1 MSQAT
6 QGAPAPQPAAPPT
19 AAVVG
24 TPAPT
29 PAAPGTGRA
38 TAYESLGTSR
48 EDDVARRQ
56 AAQVPTTLT
65 RLRLGAI
72 VVCLLFGAVT
82 GLQLALSWQANRT
95 AAADT
100 EQLIRV
106 QGIKTNL
113 LRADA
118 LATNAFLI
126 GGLEP
131 AEQRAAYDGAIDQT
145 VRAITDAAE
154 AQPADRAALNELSSA
169 VLDYVG
175 DMELAR
181 ANNRQGLPVGGA
193 YLRKASSELRSTA
206 LPIVDQLVDS
216 NSTRTTDAMGAH
228 HPWWVFLPAVVAVV
242 LLWFANRWIGR
253 RFHRRVNPGILI
265 AVLAVGVV
273 GIVAAFLVNGQQN
286 QNDELTDGS
295 FQSVVDGSSAR
306 TSAND
311 AKANESLRLIARGS
325 GQAFEDAWV
334 AAAAIVDQALLEP
347 SLNGLQGSWATYKS
361 QHQEIVDLDDGGDWD
376 AAVVAATSTED
387 GSASDTFADFD
398 AQLQDSL
405 SASGTATT
413 ETLTNGN
420 SVLLVLAVIAFLAGL
435 VAAGFAGV
443 GRQPAPQG
451 VRMRSRRLGLLAV
464 AALTLVLG
472 GVRGHGHARPGPT
485 GPAGGLGWCG
495 AGRPG
500 LRQPAAVLRAGRRPA
515 GHPVRL
521 DDGRDPPT
529 RAVDRRRLGRH
540 LPARRPQPGQRRRRG
555 LRHRP
560 GQAGREGDLR

>member
-1 MSQAT
+1 MTQAT
-6 QGAPAPQPAAPPT
+6 QGAPAPAKPPSVQAT
-19 AAVVG
+19 VG

-29 PAAPGTGRA
+29 PAAPGRG
-38 TAYESLGTSR
+38 TAYTALGTAR

-56 AAQVPTTLT
+56 AAQVPATLN

-72 VVCLLFGAVT
+72 VVCLLFGALT
-82 GLQLALSWQANRT
+82 ALQLTLSWQANRT

-106 QGIKTNL
+106 QGIKTSL

-154 AQPADRAALNELSSA
+154 AQPADRAALSELSSA

-193 YLRKASSELRSTA
+193 YLRKASSELRSTT
-206 LPIVDQLVDS
+206 LPIVDQLVDA

-228 HPWWVFLPAVVAVV
+228 HPWGVFLPALVAVV

-253 RFHRRVNPGILI
+253 RFHRRVNPGILV

-306 TSAND
+306 TAAND

-347 SLNGLQGSWATYKS
+347 SLNGLQGSWATYES
-361 QHQEIVDLDDGGDWD
+361 QHQEIVDLDEGGNWD
-376 AAVVAATSTED
+376 EAVAAATSSED
-387 GSASDTFADFD
+387 GSASDTFAEFD
-398 AQLQDSL
+398 GQLQDSL
-405 SASGTATT
+405 SVSGTATT
-413 ETLTNGN
+413 ETLTDGN
-420 SVLLVLAVIAFLAGL
+420 SVLLVLAALAILAGL
-435 VAAGFAGV
+435 AAAGFAASGV
-443 GRQPAPQG
+443 NQ
-451 VRMRSRRLGLLAV
+451 RLK
-464 AALTLVLG
+464 
-472 GVRGHGHARPGPT
+472 
-485 GPAGGLGWCG
+485 
-495 AGRPG
+495 
-500 LRQPAAVLRAGRRPA
+500 
-515 GHPVRL
+515 
-521 DDGRDPPT
+521 
-529 RAVDRRRLGRH
+529 
-540 LPARRPQPGQRRRRG
+540 
-555 LRHRP
+555 
-560 GQAGREGDLR
+560 EFS

>member
-253 RFHRRVNPGILI
+253 RFHRRVNPGILV

-361 QHQEIVDLDDGGDWD
+361 QHQEIVDLDNGGDWD

-420 SVLLVLAVIAFLAGL
+420 SVLLVLAVHRASWRAW
-435 VAAGFAGV
+435 
-443 GRQPAPQG
+443 P
-451 VRMRSRRLGLLAV
+451 
-464 AALTLVLG
+464 
-472 GVRGHGHARPGPT
+472 RPGSPRRAST
-485 GPAGGLGWCG
+485 SASRSSHDDPDGWACS
-495 AGRPG
+495 P
-500 LRQPAAVLRAGRRPA
+500 
-515 GHPVRL
+515 
-521 DDGRDPPT
+521 
-529 RAVDRRRLGRH
+529 RRR
-540 LPARRPQPGQRRRRG
+540 
-555 LRHRP
+555 
-560 GQAGREGDLR
+560 